1 MFFALSWEWD
11 SCSLVTVNGLCVIGF
26 VNMAETMT
34 HVVGSAPPNLE
45 DKMYKMYNCEGK
57 RDFPV
62 MKECSGTQTVQ
73 LNGKRSASPDVE
85 NKENHTNGE
94 VSSVTE
100 LQPINFTDYDWQVF
114 DWKGLGYQLVLF
126 FLVCQV
132 NTSGGTEGSESWSC
146 LGFSLQ

>member
-1 MFFALSWEWD
+1 
-11 SCSLVTVNGLCVIGF
+11 
-26 VNMAETMT
+26 
-34 HVVGSAPPNLE
+34 
-45 DKMYKMYNCEGK
+45 
-57 RDFPV
+57 